1 MGKLGHLNQIEAFEF
16 SQYLCLVGRAYRPT
30 LGWTSW
36 FAPID
41 VLPNIYQF
49 LQEPPASTTI
59 QVVIPLQAIGVFTST
74 GVKEVVVRH
83 SVNGKPTDMRVA
95 VRPATPVDEETISGL
110 MAPSARSYLQARG
123 ADRILP
129 AVGSSFTMRLGSV
142 DIPFACGTW
151 NDLTRARRFEVRL
164 GIDALLPSASDIEL
178 VVEDCFKRSPAAA
191 TLARLLTPTGWVD
204 GGLADFRKEVEACLQ
219 AGLGDKLV
227 NVKVT
232 VSSRCVD
239 GELRELPSS
248 HYDRALRSVP

>member
-1 MGKLGHLNQIEAFEF
+1 MTKLGHLNQIDAFEF
-16 SQYLCLVGRAYRPT
+16 SQYLCLIGRAFRPT

-36 FAPID
+36 FAPIH
-41 VLPNIYQF
+41 VMPNTYQF
-49 LQEPPASTTI
+49 LQEPPASAII

-95 VRPATPVDEETISGL
+95 VRPTTPADEETISGL
-110 MAPSARSYLQARG
+110 MAPSALSYLQARG
-123 ADRILP
+123 TDRTLP

-151 NDLTRARRFEVRL
+151 NDLTRARRFELRL
-164 GIDALLPSASDIEL
+164 GVDALLPSASDIEQ
-178 VVEDCFKRSPAAA
+178 VVQDCFKRSPAAA
-191 TLARLLTPTGWVD
+191 SLARLLTPTGWAD
-204 GGLADFRKEVEACLQ
+204 GGLAHFRKEVEACLQ

-248 HYDRALRSVP
+248 HYDAAQRSAP

>member
-16 SQYLCLVGRAYRPT
+16 SQYLCLVGRGYRPT

-74 GVKEVVVRH
+74 GVKEIVVRH
-83 SVNGKPTDMRVA
+83 SVNGKPTDMHVA
-95 VRPATPVDEETISGL
+95 VRPANPVDEETISRL
-110 MAPSARSYLQARG
+110 MAPSALSYLQTRG
-123 ADRILP
+123 ADRTLP

-151 NDLTRARRFEVRL
+151 NDLPRARRFEVRL

-191 TLARLLTPTGWVD
+191 TLARLLTPTGWVE